1 LPVRIANDGALAW
14 GRRPDA
20 ADVSEEL
27 IDPSVAR
34 QYPRARLVGRWVPLA
49 IDGPS
54 PTDLADASI
63 SAQPDPGT
71 EITVGLDLRAPTTPG
86 AYLLLLDIA
95 SPLRGSL
102 AAAGVAPGQVRV
114 VVDPAAPAVSPGAP

>member
-1 LPVRIANDGALAW
+1 
-14 GRRPDA
+14 
-20 ADVSEEL
+20 VSEEL

-34 QYPRARLVGRWVPLA
+34 QFREHGSWGAGSLA

-54 PTDLADASI
+54 PSDIADASI

-71 EITVGLDLRAPTTPG
+71 EITVGLDLRAPATPG

-95 SPLRGSL
+95 SHCAARSRPPGSR
-102 AAAGVAPGQVRV
+102 PGRSRV
-114 VVDPAAPAVSPGAP
+114 VVDPAAPAVSPAAP